1 MMTATTTGQITLKRP
16 LMTLV
21 TLIAMLFGMASGTNA
36 NPTDGRANI
45 AKSDPN
51 ASNFLFT
58 LYPNEF
64 IVF

>member
-1 MMTATTTGQITLKRP
+1 
-16 LMTLV
+16 MTLV